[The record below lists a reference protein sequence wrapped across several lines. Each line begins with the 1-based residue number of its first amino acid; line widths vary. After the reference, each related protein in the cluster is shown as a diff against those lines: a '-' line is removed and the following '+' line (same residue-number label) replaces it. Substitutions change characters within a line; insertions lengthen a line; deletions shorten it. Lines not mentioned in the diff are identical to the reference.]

1 MGPFGLAERGITNA
15 RVLAAMEKVPRA
27 RFVPEEYAT
36 QADGDYPL
44 PIGYGQTISQPYM
57 VAVMTELLEPESE
70 DIVLEVGAGSGY
82 QAAILAELVA
92 EVYTVEIVAP
102 LAEAARQRLA
112 SLGYKNVH
120 VIQGDGYLG
129 HSPKAPYDGIL
140 VTCAA
145 PRVPPPL
152 VAQLRE
158 GARLVVPVGPPGG
171 YQELWLVE
179 RIGDKTRSRRLMGVA
194 FVPLTGPHGSQD
206 DLDEIE

>member
-1 MGPFGLAERGITNA
+1 MGLYRLAERGISNG
-15 RVLAAMEKVPRA
+15 RVLAAMEKVPRV
-27 RFVPEEYAT
+27 RFVPKEYAL

-44 PIGYGQTISQPYM
+44 PIGYGQTISQPYV
-57 VAVMTELLEPESE
+57 VAVMTSLLEPEPE
-70 DIVLEVGAGSGY
+70 DVVLEIGAGSGY

-92 EVYTVEIVAP
+92 EVYTIEIVAS

-112 SLGYKNVH
+112 SLGYENVH

-129 HSPKAPYDGIL
+129 YPPKAPYDGIL

-145 PRVPPPL
+145 PRIPPAL
-152 VAQLRE
+152 VAQLCD

-179 RIGDKTRSRRLMGVA
+179 RTGDKTRSRRLMSVA

-206 DLDEIE
+206 ETD